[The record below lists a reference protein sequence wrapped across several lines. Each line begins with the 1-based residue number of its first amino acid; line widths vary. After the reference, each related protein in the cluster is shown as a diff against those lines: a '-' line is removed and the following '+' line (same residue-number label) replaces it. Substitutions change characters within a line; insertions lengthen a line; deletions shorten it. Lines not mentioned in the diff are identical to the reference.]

1 MNRCNSDTD
10 GTVRMKEDQT
20 LRGRVLGAFFA
31 LREEIFMTNS
41 KQTRFSTKTV
51 AAIGILCAIA
61 FVAKLLSTVFPT
73 VAGFL
78 SFDLKDVVIVIGGFM
93 LGPLTAAMI
102 ALLVSLVEMVT
113 VSTTGPIGLLMNVL
127 ASCSFACVAAVVY
140 RKRRSMRGAIVGLV
154 LGVLCMTA
162 VMLLWNWLI
171 TPLYMKV
178 DRSMVVGMLVP
189 VFLPFN
195 LVKGGI
201 NATLAL
207 LLYKPIVTALR
218 KAHLI
223 SESESSKR
231 ETKWGV
237 IIVSVV
243 LLITFVLLALVL
255 AGKL

>member
-1 MNRCNSDTD
+1 
-10 GTVRMKEDQT
+10 
-20 LRGRVLGAFFA
+20 
-31 LREEIFMTNS
+31 MTTS

-51 AAIGILCAIA
+51 ATVGILCAIA

-93 LGPLTAAMI
+93 LGPLTAAII
-102 ALLVSLVEMVT
+102 ALVVSLVEMVT

-127 ASCSFACVAAVVY
+127 ASCSFACIAAAVY
-140 RKRRSMRGAIVGLV
+140 RKKRSMYGAIFGLV

-223 SESESSKR
+223 SESASSKR
-231 ETKWGV
+231 ETKWDV
-237 IIVSVV
+237 LIVSVV